1 MDTFKIDN
9 KPTMKKLQLMIH
21 ISETCMEEKR
31 MRQKLTA
38 PLSIDCMET
47 VNIMVKDTLQV

>member
-9 KPTMKKLQLMIH
+9 KQFMKKLQLMIH

-31 MRQKLTA
+31 MRQKLIA
-38 PLSIDCMET
+38 PLSIDCME
-47 VNIMVKDTLQV
+47 VANIMVKDTLQV